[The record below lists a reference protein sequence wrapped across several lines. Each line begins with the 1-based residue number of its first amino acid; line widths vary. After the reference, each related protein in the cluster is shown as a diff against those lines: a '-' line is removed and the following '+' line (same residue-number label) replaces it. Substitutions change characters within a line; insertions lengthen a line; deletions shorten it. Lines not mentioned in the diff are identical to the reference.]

1 MADGVITKRW
11 GFFRK
16 SDITIPTVALEA
28 DQFKDAFVFVGSEKV
43 FTYNIPKDVRQYFI
57 KGYEAAN
64 IPYTEQM
71 IADEWVLHGK
81 KKSEKEI
88 IKFKEE
94 NNL

>member
-16 SDITIPTVALEA
+16 SDITIPSVALEA

-43 FTYNIPKDVRQYFI
+43 FTYNIPKDVREYFI
-57 KGYEAAN
+57 AGYEAAGM
-64 IPYTEQM
+64 PYTEQM
-71 IADEWVLHGK
+71 IANEYVLHGK
-81 KKSEKEI
+81 KKSKAEI